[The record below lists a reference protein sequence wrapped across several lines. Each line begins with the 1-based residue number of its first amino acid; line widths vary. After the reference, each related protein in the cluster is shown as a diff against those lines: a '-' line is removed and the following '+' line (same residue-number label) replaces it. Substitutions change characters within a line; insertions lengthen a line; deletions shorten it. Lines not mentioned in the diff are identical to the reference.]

1 MDKTTF
7 GDRLRAVRTG
17 RRVSLAQVEAAT
29 GISAS
34 FLSLVEQGRSD
45 MSIGRLMRLVSYY
58 EVDLAELVADIPAE
72 RQVDVEVLRSGD
84 RPVFHSPSEGIDMFV
99 FGRGPSWGLSPVLCV
114 HEPNGSVTIDDTAGV
129 ETFVYVIEGRF
140 RFDFGDAEPVVLEAG
155 DGAVYRSPGHYT
167 LTNTAEGPGQILGVG
182 PRSRP
187 SRAATGAGR
196 RRRGARPS
204 AGARGRRAR
213 RALNARSACP
223 SCRRSSGRGRCRCRC
238 RCPS

>member
-7 GDRLRAVRTG
+7 GDRLRAVRTARG
-17 RRVSLAQVEAAT
+17 VSLAQVEAAT

-114 HEPNGSVTIDDTAGV
+114 HEPNGSITIDDTAGV

-182 PRSRP
+182 TPVEAFTGRDGGRP
-187 SRAATGAGR
+187 APAPARRKAER
-196 RRRGARPS
+196 RRPRTAGTQS
-204 AGARGRRAR
+204 A
-213 RALNARSACP
+213 
-223 SCRRSSGRGRCRCRC
+223 
-238 RCPS
+238 

>member
-7 GDRLRAVRTG
+7 GDRLRAVRAG
-17 RRVSLAQVEAAT
+17 RGVSLAQVEAAT

-58 EVDLAELVADIPAE
+58 ELDLGELVADIPAE
-72 RQVDVEVLRSGD
+72 RQVDVQVVRSGD
-84 RPVFHSPSEGIDMFV
+84 PPVFQSPSEGIDLFA

-114 HEPNGSVTIDDTAGV
+114 HEPNGSTTIDDTAGV
-129 ETFVYVIEGRF
+129 ETFVYVIEGTF

-167 LTNTAEGPGQILGVG
+167 VTNTADGRGRLLGVG
-182 PRSRP
+182 TPAEAFTARDGDGPAPAR
-187 SRAATGAGR
+187 RTAKR
-196 RRRGARPS
+196 RRPRT
-204 AGARGRRAR
+204 AGPRRAQ
-213 RALNARSACP
+213 A
-223 SCRRSSGRGRCRCRC
+223 
-238 RCPS
+238 